1 MTSLHIGKEIEKIV
15 EKRGIKPAEL
25 GRRLN
30 NMSPNNV
37 RDIYKRPSVKID
49 LLEQIGKALDYD
61 FIDLINNGGVSEPD
75 PVYGLPKKKDIE
87 KENERLIKENNRLLT
102 LLVQA
107 QARIIEL
114 NDKLLKMDL

>member
-1 MTSLHIGKEIEKIV
+1 
-15 EKRGIKPAEL
+15 
-25 GRRLN
+25 
-30 NMSPNNV
+30 MSPNNV